1 MNKKDKDKLF
11 ILAFIL
17 VYIGLFIAFCLGT
30 VKIPFTWLIISVL
43 LIHYVVLLPRA
54 DRLYYQVHESQIGC
68 SRFIPIWN
76 EISIFSGKWAIISL
90 ISYVL
95 VALSALALFVPS
107 SFLADYLGEFVM
119 FRWYTVVFRII
130 IMLVMCNAVITGIG
144 YFNVQKAVNRIH
156 SDMLAST
163 ARLSFWE
170 YLLYIL
176 YFIPVIRVIPVV
188 YLVDRLNKI
197 VVLNEY
203 KINQAPDRLEEVNE

>member
-1 MNKKDKDKLF
+1 
-11 ILAFIL
+11 
-17 VYIGLFIAFCLGT
+17 
-30 VKIPFTWLIISVL
+30 
-43 LIHYVVLLPRA
+43 
-54 DRLYYQVHESQIGC
+54 
-68 SRFIPIWN
+68 
-76 EISIFSGKWAIISL
+76 
-90 ISYVL
+90 
-95 VALSALALFVPS
+95 
-107 SFLADYLGEFVM
+107 
-119 FRWYTVVFRII
+119 
-130 IMLVMCNAVITGIG
+130 MLVMCNAVITGIG

-170 YLLYIL
+170 YLLYVL

>member
-1 MNKKDKDKLF
+1 M
-11 ILAFIL
+11 
-17 VYIGLFIAFCLGT
+17 
-30 VKIPFTWLIISVL
+30 
-43 LIHYVVLLPRA
+43 
-54 DRLYYQVHESQIGC
+54 
-68 SRFIPIWN
+68 
-76 EISIFSGKWAIISL
+76 SL

-95 VALSALALFVPS
+95 VALSVLALFVPS

-170 YLLYIL
+170 YLLYVL

>member
-43 LIHYVVLLPRA
+43 LIHYVILLPRA

-76 EISIFSGKWAIISL
+76 EISIFSGKWAIMSL

-95 VALSALALFVPS
+95 VTLSALALFVPS
-107 SFLADYLGEFVM
+107 SFLADYLGVCYVSM
-119 FRWYTVVFRII
+119 VHCSVSY
-130 IMLVMCNAVITGIG
+130 NN
-144 YFNVQKAVNRIH
+144 NVSYVQCCYNRNW
-156 SDMLAST
+156 LFQCT
-163 ARLSFWE
+163 E
-170 YLLYIL
+170 GC
-176 YFIPVIRVIPVV
+176 
-188 YLVDRLNKI
+188 
-197 VVLNEY
+197 E
-203 KINQAPDRLEEVNE
+203 

>member
-54 DRLYYQVHESQIGC
+54 DKLYYQVHESQIGC

-76 EISIFSGKWAIISL
+76 EISIFSGKWAIMSL

-170 YLLYIL
+170 YLLY
-176 YFIPVIRVIPVV
+176 
-188 YLVDRLNKI
+188 
-197 VVLNEY
+197 VL
-203 KINQAPDRLEEVNE
+203 